1 MRDKGFTII
10 EMLAGFIIGAILFLI
25 FVAIVN
31 GENVSPEQQMEWCM
45 DEYEDFDY
53 CKYKLGVED
62 EFRQSN

>member
-1 MRDKGFTII
+1 MNNRGFAII

-25 FVAIVN
+25 FVAIAN
-31 GENVSPEQQMEWCM
+31 GDDIAPEQQMEWCIE
-45 DEYEDFDY
+45 EYEDFDY

>member
-1 MRDKGFTII
+1 MNNKGFTII

-25 FVAIVN
+25 FVAIAN
-31 GENVSPEQQMEWCM
+31 GDDIAPEQQMEWCM
-45 DEYEDFDY
+45 EEYEDFDY

>member
-1 MRDKGFTII
+1 MNNKGFTII

-25 FVAIVN
+25 FVTIAN

-62 EFRQSN
+62 EFRQSD